1 MARTRRHCPSHKIG
15 ETVRKSPSRFR
26 NSTAQIRITDPK
38 QFLEM
43 HLTHSV
49 PADRRLAFSEWAT
62 DTMSTRRPT
71 TRWQEIPGEIFMTS
85 VSRPP
90 GLKAHK
96 VGGKRSSKRPQSQ
109 APVTKRDLR
118 PNLWKLG
125 GISVTLLSQTTADV
139 CWIFSPLPYYYD
151 KANVPS
157 KGTPRCGMTLAGSL
171 PKVVGDVSY
180 DVCRRD
186 SPWISEL

>member
-1 MARTRRHCPSHKIG
+1 MYPGLEIKMDTEGRRRYIPPLRAYKAVRVGLVKQNERELTVARTRRHCPSHKIG
-15 ETVRKSPSRFR
+15 ETVRKGPSRFR

-62 DTMSTRRPT
+62 DTMSTCRPT

-90 GLKAHK
+90 GSKAHK
-96 VGGKRSSKRPQSQ
+96 VGGKDP
-109 APVTKRDLR
+109 
-118 PNLWKLG
+118 
-125 GISVTLLSQTTADV
+125 
-139 CWIFSPLPYYYD
+139 
-151 KANVPS
+151 ANVPS
-157 KGTPRCGMTLAGSL
+157 
-171 PKVVGDVSY
+171 
-180 DVCRRD
+180 RRR
-186 SPWISEL
+186 P